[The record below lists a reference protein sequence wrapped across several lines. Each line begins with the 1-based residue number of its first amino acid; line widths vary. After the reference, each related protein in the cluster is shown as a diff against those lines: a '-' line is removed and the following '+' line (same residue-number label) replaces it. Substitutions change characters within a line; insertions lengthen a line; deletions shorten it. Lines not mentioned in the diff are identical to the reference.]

1 MIERIVMELGAW
13 NWMALG
19 LALLALEIVVPGFFL
34 LWIGIAAIIVGT
46 IALMIGS
53 AGFWPWEMQILLFLA
68 LSLVSAYIGKR
79 IMANGNDVS
88 DQPLLNQLGEQLV
101 GRTATLAEPIAEGRG
116 RIRLGDTQWRVT
128 GPDLPT
134 GAKVKVISS
143 NGTELGVELM
153 G

>member
-1 MIERIVMELGAW
+1 MIESIVKELGAW

-19 LALLALEIVVPGFFL
+19 LVLLALEIVVPGIFL

-46 IALMIGS
+46 LALMITDG
-53 AGFWPWEMQILLFLA
+53 GYWTWETQILLFLV

-79 IMANGNDVS
+79 VMANGNDVS
-88 DQPLLNQLGEQLV
+88 DQPLLNKLGEQLV

-128 GPDLPT
+128 GPDLPA
-134 GAKVKVISS
+134 GARVKVVSS
-143 NGTELGVELM
+143 NGTELGVELAA
-153 G
+153 